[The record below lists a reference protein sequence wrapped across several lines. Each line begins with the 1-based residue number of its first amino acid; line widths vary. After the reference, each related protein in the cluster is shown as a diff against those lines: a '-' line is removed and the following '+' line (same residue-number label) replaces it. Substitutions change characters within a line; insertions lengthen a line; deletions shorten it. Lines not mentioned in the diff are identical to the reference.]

1 MRKNDANSP
10 NSLVAVGVLV
20 YAGLTLRL
28 MLGLM
33 LGLLFGI
40 MFGLILGLMLGRM
53 IGPMHRIMLGLMPY
67 LCLVEFLSNYIS
79 VRSNFCLDELLAS

>member
-20 YAGLTLRL
+20 YAELTLRL

-67 LCLVEFLSNYIS
+67 LCLVEFLSN
-79 VRSNFCLDELLAS
+79 